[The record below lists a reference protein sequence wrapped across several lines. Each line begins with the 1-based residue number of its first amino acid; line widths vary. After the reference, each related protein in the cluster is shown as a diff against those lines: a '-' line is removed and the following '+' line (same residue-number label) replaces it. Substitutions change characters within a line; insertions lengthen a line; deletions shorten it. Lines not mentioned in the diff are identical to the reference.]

1 MGSNVF
7 KKKSLKCVKQVIAVV
22 LLFVI
27 AFTCDTTNAVAE
39 AAGTEVQQEV
49 SEHSVGSMGGY
60 LVANIISSELTF
72 DDHKFIWG
80 YKPSRHGFAAE
91 RMNNLFDRLQGWNAI
106 IVGDNNVKN
115 GPDRL
120 ITLKNG
126 QKIFIQD
133 KYYKVASESV
143 NAAFDDTSG
152 MYKYLDADGVP
163 MQLEVPK
170 DQYDDAVKLMESKIS
185 EGKVSGITDISE
197 AKNLV
202 REGRLTYKQA
212 VNLTKAG
219 TMESLTYDSAKGI
232 VTAAGACGITFVI
245 DFAFEVINGIDTEV
259 ALQNAI
265 KNGIKAGGVA
275 FATSVITRQLLRTS
289 LGEVFKPTTQAI
301 ATALGPKVCKAIIES
316 TGASA
321 AAAVASKT
329 LTRQAAQII
338 SSNIIADV
346 VLLAVLTAIDAVEL
360 FRGRISLSQ
369 FLQNLAVALIG
380 VGAGA
385 AGAGIGAVVGTAIA
399 PGVGT
404 AIGAT
409 VGGLISGVA
418 GAYGGNVLMSENF
431 ETDGEK
437 MYEIISNEFSTLA
450 EDYLINE
457 EEAGAIAEILKT
469 KLSGDTLKD
478 MYASEDREAFAKGI
492 LEPLFE
498 EQASK
503 RERIG
508 KVNPIT
514 ERYAYR
520 DLMDGIIFVH

>member
-80 YKPSRHGFAAE
+80 NKLSRHGFAAE
-91 RMNNLFDRLQGWNAI
+91 RMNNLFDRLKGWK
-106 IVGDNNVKN
+106 VGFDGDSNIKDGADRSIELEN
-115 GPDRL
+115 G
-120 ITLKNG
+120 K
-126 QKIFIQD
+126 KIFIQD
-133 KYYKVASESV
+133 KYYKLASESV
-143 NAAFDDTSG
+143 NAAFDNTSG
-152 MYKYLDADGVP
+152 EYRYFHSEGVP

-170 DQYDDAVKLMESKIS
+170 DQYDEAVKLMEAKIE
-185 EGKVSGITDISE
+185 EGKVPGITDKSE

-202 REGRLTYKQA
+202 REGKLTYKQA